1 MSSPSLP
8 AVHTTSIL
16 YLYLKSPLHLSI
28 THLPLA
34 IFNILLLSI
43 PTTTATTTNQQQ
55 QRPHQITR
63 QNYYYPLLP
72 LPSVDCQY
80 INRHNSH
87 IKTNADR
94 KITLLR
100 HSVSVCYHHWV
111 KHQIEVKMLILLS
124 RWLLP
129 CQNDCIYNCLQNSH
143 HYLTFSYPLPAYTYI
158 NHTTDDPPKN
168 ITLNNVIYT

>member
-1 MSSPSLP
+1 MPSPPPPSVHHIHPLPLSKISSALVYYTPS
-8 AVHTTSIL
+8 
-16 YLYLKSPLHLSI
+16 
-28 THLPLA
+28 PLA
-34 IFNILLLSI
+34 IQHCCYQHHH
-43 PTTTATTTNQQQ
+43 TATTTTNQQQ

-111 KHQIEVKMLILLS
+111 KHQIDVKMLILLS

-143 HYLTFSYPLPAYTYI
+143 HYLTFSYPLPAYTYS
-158 NHTTDDPPKN
+158 NHRR
-168 ITLNNVIYT
+168 